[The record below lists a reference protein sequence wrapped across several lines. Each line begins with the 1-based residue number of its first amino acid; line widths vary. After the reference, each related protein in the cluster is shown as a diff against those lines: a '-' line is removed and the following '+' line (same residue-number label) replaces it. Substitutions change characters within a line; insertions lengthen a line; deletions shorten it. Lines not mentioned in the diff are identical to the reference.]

1 MTWALVRKEWQQHW
15 LAFVLLAALTFALA
29 GLIGVAANHR
39 GEAGSVFMGQLML
52 LRFILPFGALLLSQ
66 RLVALEFRE
75 KTQLFL
81 ESLPLPRW
89 RLLAVKYAFGLA
101 AILAVA
107 FGALALTA
115 VFGRESELLTARF
128 LAILA
133 ARTAGWSWFLF
144 SFFFVTGFFGRYR
157 LVFFLAL
164 GVAYG
169 VGDHY
174 TDFRAEQFGPFALV
188 DGRFPYEN
196 TVFPVAAL
204 ATTAGF
210 AAALLALAFLLGLAR
225 EGSVGALLGE
235 KMSHREKMF
244 IGAVAMTSLVGFVV
258 VGTRTERAPFDLPG
272 ATEESRGEVVVKVAI
287 NAETERGRGVALAGR
302 TADELAALR
311 EYLGLATLPAVF
323 IVSRTDFAAEHFER
337 VKLEKSDDVVVRANF
352 VASGFVERDFL
363 DWLVRETLLTR
374 SRARL
379 DRESRRWVLDGF
391 CAFWKERA
399 QAGAAAALQAG
410 ALRATAKGFT
420 AADLAAWLT
429 FSQRVGADDAK
440 AVAWSGLRTLAQRH
454 GAEACRAFLHA
465 VLAPEVPLDAR
476 ATLRDWLHP
485 VSASLETA
493 AGLPFAR
500 FFAEWQEDLAALR
513 TAPPSGE
520 P

>member
-15 LAFVLLAALTFALA
+15 LAFVLLAVVIFGLT
-29 GLIGVAANHR
+29 GLIGVTMNLR
-39 GEAGSVFMGQLML
+39 GVAGSVFAGLLMVV
-52 LRFILPFGALLLSQ
+52 RFILPLGALLVSQ

-81 ESLPLPRW
+81 EALPLPRW
-89 RLLAVKYAFGLA
+89 RLIAVKYAVGLA
-101 AILAVA
+101 VTLAVA
-107 FGALALTA
+107 LGALALA
-115 VFGRESELLTARF
+115 AIFGRENELLTPRF

-144 SFFFVTGFFGRYR
+144 GFFFVTGFFGRYR

-169 VGDHY
+169 LADHY
-174 TDFRAEQFGPFALV
+174 TDFRAEQFGPFALI

-196 TVFPVAAL
+196 TTFPIAAL
-204 ATTAGF
+204 ATTAML
-210 AAALLALAFLLGLAR
+210 ATTLLLLAFLLGLAR
-225 EGSVGALLGE
+225 EGTVGALLGE

-244 IGAVAMTSLVGFVV
+244 IGAVLMILLIGFAV
-258 VGTRTERAPFDLPG
+258 VGIRTERAPFDLPG
-272 ATEESRGEVVVKVAI
+272 ATEESRGEVVVKVAL
-287 NAETERGRGVALAGR
+287 NKEAERPRGVALAGR
-302 TADELAALR
+302 AADELAAVR
-311 EYLGLATLPAVF
+311 EYLGIATLPAVF

-352 VASGFVERDFL
+352 AADGFVERDFL
-363 DWLVRETLLTR
+363 DWLVRETLVVR

-379 DRESRRWVLDGF
+379 ERESQRWVLDGF

-399 QAGAAAALQAG
+399 KAAATADLRAAALRG
-410 ALRATAKGFT
+410 TAKGFT
-420 AADLAAWLT
+420 ASDLAAWLS
-429 FSQRVGADDAK
+429 FSKRVGENDAK
-440 AVAWSGLRTLAQRH
+440 AVAWWGLRTLAQRH
-454 GAEACRAFLHA
+454 GEEACRGFLHA

-485 VSASLETA
+485 VTASLEAA

-513 TAPPSGE
+513 TAPAPA